1 MFNSSVGF
9 SPLYMPYEC
18 VRIPAEATT
27 FPLSVPGSFDVK
39 LFWVRRGEATV
50 DCGEETTPVNEG
62 DMLVVCPDRD
72 FTVNIPE
79 GTTPDIMVIR
89 IDPNQMGYPVY
100 TPELK
105 TIYMEAARQ
114 HMPALIPAEEAKE
127 NHLTDLAEECLRE
140 DESCGYGWETM
151 ELSLVR
157 QITLRIIRLW
167 RSRGMKY
174 TSSRVEV
181 DPMFAVTAY
190 IHQHVHDG
198 LRVEELA
205 SRCNLSYPWF
215 AKKFREMYGI
225 SCKEYIERV
234 RVSRVEAFLCYTDWD
249 LTEISRVTGY
259 ADCSHMI
266 KNFKRL
272 KHTTPGQFRM
282 SRREK
287 M

>member
-1 MFNSSVGF
+1 MFNSSEGF

-18 VRIPAEATT
+18 VRFPADPAV
-27 FPLSVPGSFDVK
+27 FPLDVKGSFDVK
-39 LFWVRRGEATV
+39 FFLLKSGSLEVENAGEK
-50 DCGEETTPVNEG
+50 TTMSAG
-62 DMLVVCPDRD
+62 DVLVICPDHD
-72 FTVNIPE
+72 FTMKVSGDAVPE
-79 GTTPDIMVIR
+79 LLVIR

-105 TIYMEAARQ
+105 NIYKEAARQ
-114 HMPALIPAEEAKE
+114 HMPALISAEEARE
-127 NHLTDLAEECLRE
+127 NKLTELAEECAQE
-140 DESCGYGWETM
+140 DDSGAYGWETM

-157 QITLRIIRLW
+157 QLSLRIIRLW
-167 RSRGMKY
+167 RKRGLKY
-174 TSSRVEV
+174 TNTRIED

-190 IHQHVHDG
+190 IHQHVQDG

-215 AKKFREMYGI
+215 AKKFREMYGL

-249 LTEISRVTGY
+249 LTEISRITGY

-282 SRREK
+282 NHRG
-287 M
+287 